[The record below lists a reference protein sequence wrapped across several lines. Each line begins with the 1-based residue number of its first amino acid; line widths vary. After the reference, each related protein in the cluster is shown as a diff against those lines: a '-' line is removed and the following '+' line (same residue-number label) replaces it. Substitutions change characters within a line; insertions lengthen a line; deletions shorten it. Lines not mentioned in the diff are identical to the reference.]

1 MGKTNQVILWRV
13 KMSRASKNT
22 VRSKVAR
29 RVVVAILI
37 TVLAISTVNLI
48 YMSRQIM
55 KEQHIELGIA
65 TDLCAS
71 NIVGWLGEME
81 GICEGIANSLEAL
94 DTMDEETTRSL
105 IDQVARNHSEL
116 FFVYVATEEGDMY
129 MSRGAQFVKN
139 MDVRERVWYK
149 TAKSTGHTIVTDPY
163 TSATRPDTMLITVA
177 SPVYQGSKLLGV
189 VGVDASIDSVR
200 DYINSI
206 NFKDEAYG
214 FLVDSEGNII
224 VHKNEEYN
232 PKPDEKVKAIDVI
245 PEINKIIKHPG
256 SEYVVAKDY
265 SGQSMVYSSSR
276 IKDSG
281 WTLVVAYPRQ
291 NIMAYV
297 DRGIRMSLFVAI
309 LCILLAA
316 GGITK
321 TIKKMLRPIEKINPV
336 MDKIIAGDFSDK
348 INFEAGED
356 EIGELQTKISKMLD
370 ELSATIEQQK
380 YVLGEMEKGN
390 LMVEDMDDMP
400 GELNQIS
407 KSVNSIKES
416 FNDIISDIQFSAINL
431 QSFAVGVNEG
441 CDLEEMK
448 MVFEELSAEAN
459 ALMEKTSKFRTTLK
473 ATDDKI
479 LSETMH

>member
-1 MGKTNQVILWRV
+1 
-13 KMSRASKNT
+13 MSRVGKNT
-22 VRSKVAR
+22 VRSRVAR
-29 RVVVAILI
+29 RVVIALLI
-37 TVLAISTVNLI
+37 TVCAITTVNLI

-71 NIVGWLGEME
+71 NIAGWIGDME
-81 GICEGIANSLEAL
+81 GLSEGIANSLEAL
-94 DTMDEETTRSL
+94 ETMDEETIRAL
-105 IDQVARNHSEL
+105 VDQIAKNHSEL
-116 FFVYVATEEGDMY
+116 FFVYVGTEEGDMY

-149 TAKSTGHTIVTDPY
+149 KAKSTGHTIVTDPY
-163 TSATRPDTMLITVA
+163 ISATRPDTMLITVA
-177 SPVYQGSKLLGV
+177 TPVYHGSKLLGV
-189 VGVDASIDSVR
+189 VGVDASLDSVR
-200 DYINSI
+200 DYISSI

-214 FLVDSEGNII
+214 FLVDSEGDII

-232 PKPDEKVKAIDVI
+232 QKPDEKVKVVDVI
-245 PEINKIIKHPG
+245 PAINKIIKHPG
-256 SEYVVAKDY
+256 SEYVIAKDY
-265 SGQSMVYSSSR
+265 KDQTMVYSSSR

-281 WTLVVAYPRQ
+281 WVLVVAYPRE
-291 NIMAYV
+291 NIMSYV
-297 DRGIRMSLFVAI
+297 DRGIRINLFVAI
-309 LCILLAA
+309 LCILIAA
-316 GGITK
+316 GDMTK
-321 TIKKMLRPIEKINPV
+321 AIKKMLHPIEKINPV
-336 MDKIIAGDFSDK
+336 MDKIIEGDFSDK
-348 INFEAGED
+348 IDFEAEED
-356 EIGELQTKISKMLD
+356 EIGELQTKISKMLN
-370 ELSATIEQQK
+370 ELSAVIEQQK

-400 GELNQIS
+400 GELDQIS

-441 CDLEEMK
+441 TDLEEMK

-459 ALMEKTSKFRTTLK
+459 ALMEKTSKFRTTLR
-473 ATDDKI
+473 ASEDKI